1 MEALQSS
8 NYVCFLNAINKRFTL
23 NIKTI
28 KAGVA
33 ASHSNVRRE
42 GGLTRLKLTIMPGM
56 EGTWQLVPHTVSV
69 RAVPESAQHFE
80 QVVDTIK
87 PKQKI

>member
-42 GGLTRLKLTIMPGM
+42 GGLTSLKLTIMPGM
-56 EGTWQLVPHTVSV
+56 EGTWQLVRVSV

-80 QVVDTIK
+80 QVVDTLK